1 MHACVW
7 LGDHFL
13 GSADAAVWDRE
24 KDSATSDTSD
34 SDALPQT
41 LKQGSYK
48 RFTPTFTSF

>member
-1 MHACVW
+1 MCVW

-24 KDSATSDTSD
+24 KDSATSD

-48 RFTPTFTSF
+48 RFTPTFTNF